1 MIADVKLVELAHAY
15 ALTNTNTSINNTMN
29 NYSHVKLIST
39 TQLAIIFLWLLL
51 SSHGHAT
58 PLPTN
63 FTDTAAV
70 MKQATFGAGAPDS
83 RPDIFQR

>member
-1 MIADVKLVELAHAY
+1 MVADVELVELTHAY
-15 ALTNTNTSINNTMN
+15 TFTNTSIDNTMN
-29 NYSHVKLIST
+29 NHSHVKLTST

-63 FTDTAAV
+63 STDTAAV

-83 RPDIFQR
+83 KPDIFQR